1 MNLLQN
7 YLEYCASG
15 FFKSGYRM
23 VERITPKSPCTM
35 LNGTPL
41 AEDARPAARLVL
53 EKPSPAASA
62 IKKISN
68 TKYPNTMKASPNDT
82 TDRGKGCLLATGNFG
97 KFLGKSTGKLGW
109 QIQR

>member
-1 MNLLQN
+1 MKINLLQN

-68 TKYPNTMKASPNDT
+68 TKYPNTMKANDT

-97 KFLGKSTGKLGW
+97 KFLGKSTVN
-109 QIQR
+109 

>member
-1 MNLLQN
+1 MKNLQMKMNLLQN

-68 TKYPNTMKASPNDT
+68 TKYPNTMKTSPT
-82 TDRGKGCLLATGNFG
+82 TPLIAVKAACLPPETSES
-97 KFLGKSTGKLGW
+97 FLVKA
-109 QIQR
+109 R